1 MFVFALH
8 LITIGIV
15 FFDSKKKKNCKY
27 FFVVLHTNNFYRQY
41 LNKQNIMHGEGE
53 KTEEKLN

>member
-15 FFDSKKKKNCKY
+15 FFDSKKNCKY